1 MALVKITFDGS
12 SVSSKQDADINY
24 HLTGLKADGV
34 IRGLGGELAVSASN
48 NYITF
53 KSGYVQIY
61 GRRLYV
67 EEGSQVY
74 ISLDS
79 IKNGYVIIQ
88 INLSNNTTTLTKV
101 ESTSFPT
108 LTQQNLHNNGTIYQM
123 AIAKYSKTTTSL
135 TLDSTFKPNYIE
147 TPLSV
152 ASSGYQDAVK
162 YVDNRYGF
170 YAKKNYGTSNKCTIY
185 LYEDEYNTYNSTI
198 FFVKL
203 SVGILVAIP
212 GNGSSGMSNVTVDY
226 VYGGANHT
234 LVLGVSSSE
243 KALIFTCNT
252 TSHYV
257 KKVYAYR

>member
-1 MALVKITFDGS
+1 M
-12 SVSSKQDADINY
+12 
-24 HLTGLKADGV
+24 
-34 IRGLGGELAVSASN
+34 
-48 NYITF
+48 
-53 KSGYVQIY
+53 
-61 GRRLYV
+61 
-67 EEGSQVY
+67 
-74 ISLDS
+74 
-79 IKNGYVIIQ
+79 
-88 INLSNNTTTLTKV
+88 
-101 ESTSFPT
+101 
-108 LTQQNLHNNGTIYQM
+108 
-123 AIAKYSKTTTSL
+123 
-135 TLDSTFKPNYIE
+135 
-147 TPLSV
+147 

-185 LYEDEYNTYNSTI
+185 HYEDEYNTYNSTI

-203 SVGILVAIP
+203 SVGILAAIP

>member
-1 MALVKITFDGS
+1 
-12 SVSSKQDADINY
+12 
-24 HLTGLKADGV
+24 
-34 IRGLGGELAVSASN
+34 
-48 NYITF
+48 
-53 KSGYVQIY
+53 
-61 GRRLYV
+61 
-67 EEGSQVY
+67 
-74 ISLDS
+74 
-79 IKNGYVIIQ
+79 
-88 INLSNNTTTLTKV
+88 
-101 ESTSFPT
+101 
-108 LTQQNLHNNGTIYQM
+108 M

-162 YVDNRYGF
+162 YVDSRYGF
-170 YAKKNYGTSNKCTIY
+170 YTKKNYGTSNKCTIY
-185 LYEDEYNTYNSTI
+185 LYDDEYNTYNSTI

-212 GNGSSGMSNVTVDY
+212 GNGSSGMSNVTIDY

-234 LVLGVSSSE
+234 LVLGVSSKE

-257 KKVYAYR
+257 KMVYAYR